1 MITFVP
7 CNIFERIWYS
17 QFILIEMLHFSFWTI
32 YFFIYPLTLCFIL
45 LEFFKMAGKFLQND
59 ILLYLLPSQFQ
70 MQNAYLSFSFI
81 FRRTYVMKYIDLYCL
96 AICQWGLMLRK
107 FLYMIKIMIKFL
119 MTLLPKLEKHIPLPS
134 GHCLYDFKHVTIL
147 FFFL

>member
-1 MITFVP
+1 
-7 CNIFERIWYS
+7 
-17 QFILIEMLHFSFWTI
+17 
-32 YFFIYPLTLCFIL
+32 
-45 LEFFKMAGKFLQND
+45 MARKFLQND

-147 FFFL
+147 IFFSLDRSENFLDRYIYYYHGNYGWRIGEKEALSGESEGHSFYTSTFFMN